1 MFTIYLAESNLPSVH
16 FAKVFHLILY
26 SEALFP
32 EVIFLYLLFV
42 PIFPLH
48 LKAFAPSL
56 PAKFQID
63 YFFHL
68 ICHKIISVLALPII
82 YCITNNTASIIYTH
96 IYQTEHATPNVI

>member
-1 MFTIYLAESNLPSVH
+1 MKMFSIYLTQSNLPSVH

-48 LKAFAPSL
+48 LKASAPS
-56 PAKFQID
+56 PRAKCQVD

-68 ICHKIISVLALPII
+68 ICHKIILVLATIGII
-82 YCITNNTASIIYTH
+82 YIH
-96 IYQTEHATPNVI
+96 IYQIQHATPNVE